1 MSITHDDIKNWEE
14 IISTHQEDYE
24 KFLKASFQALK
35 AVPNPT
41 TEPQTPVQDFLAGY
55 AVFMASEVETIK
67 PKDQLYKTQ
76 LATVLEN
83 IHMTPVGTL
92 LTETAK
98 QASIK
103 INKKDREITKL
114 VGDIEAR
121 MEKRHEHL
129 NTLAATHK
137 VKGLAETS
145 YSIRPRRSQTN
156 VELKTDFI
164 RPPGNNIQVSSFT
177 TETRPTMLQY
187 KHVKLPTFN
196 GNISE
201 WSAFYMIFKPTVLE
215 NDEYTDV
222 EKHNILRNHL
232 VNEPA
237 DLIRAYDPDGTQL
250 ATAVKRL
257 EAMYGS
263 KEKQYDYLWNRLC
276 EVPMARDSPRS
287 LRILHNELHAI
298 INSLSKHGSIE
309 TQNFQS
315 VIKSKIPRNILIEVL
330 RTKPKDTSAILE
342 ALDII
347 ITIEESAQRSEMKV
361 NEKEDRNVFSVRK
374 PQQNKRCRFCQR
386 TNHTSAECK
395 TVASLEDRR
404 EFIKMNNLCFNCL
417 NSGHRLS
424 ECKSSECRKC
434 QVKHNQAICH
444 RNPNVVRKNNFQK
457 NPPTYKSQNEN
468 YRRNNFS
475 NQNNGHQSSNAAA
488 YQQRNQGT
496 QGQGYQQ
503 RNQSQPVN
511 QRIQN
516 NGNQTNGNQSN
527 NGYNKR
533 NQGQSAPQK
542 SLKTRNYQVNANK
555 TSLMVV
561 NAPIVVGEEIEKI
574 PVLLDTG
581 ADQSFILSSFA
592 EKAKMEVLERNVEID
607 LCVFGKDPTSIISN
621 VVKFEIITNDDSV
634 IKVEALT
641 VPDITDLFEPI
652 NLTHEDKKYL
662 ENVNEKTVNIT
673 RPEKA
678 VALLG
683 LDVFWDLITDEGK
696 KKLPSGKF
704 IIPTHIGPLVCG
716 KTERST
722 SSMHALIA
730 RIKDS
735 QEDHFTENDFQEYF
749 EISNIGITD
758 KIFDPTNE
766 EIILEFEKKV
776 EINQETKRIIAPLT
790 WKEGQREKLANN
802 YDVAICRA
810 RQLVRTSKGT
820 EAWQK
825 LEENFDTME
834 KTGIIE
840 EIDNDPNLGYYIPY
854 GLVFNKSS
862 NTTKVRTVFDAS
874 SKKRGEISLNNALH
888 QGPSLIPDLQ
898 GILLRLRQGKYLL
911 AGDIEKAFHAI
922 EVNEKDRD
930 ALRFIRVR
938 DPERPLHP
946 DNIRLMRFRNLPF
959 GVNCS
964 PFLLSMSILYA
975 VRQANVPENIIKAIE
990 SMCYVDNVF
999 MLTDDFNELPK
1010 FYNLLKEFF
1019 GSIGMNIREFCVNH
1033 PVNFIKEEDKA
1044 QNLENIKML
1053 GYIYDLENDTFEVR
1067 KPKLVITGKGIPR
1080 MNKKKAVG
1088 EITMIFDPT
1097 QYFAPLYLQ
1106 GKNILRQISDH
1117 TIKWL
1122 DYVSDNIVEQIIS
1135 YRQKI
1140 ENSTLKFRRNIP
1152 NLNSRKP
1159 VQLVVFTDASE
1170 HTYGACIYLKIE
1182 KPDLKG
1188 QFDIHLLIAKQRIAP
1203 KTKTLTI
1210 PRLELLGILIGV
1222 RLLDYTIREMNLNIE
1237 KIELFS
1243 DSTIAL
1249 AQIKNHPTTK
1259 GEKHAQFVDNRCLE
1273 IWKTL
1278 QNIKSKNDQT
1288 EISLSHVPTDQ
1299 NPADHI
1305 TRGCDSEEELRKTNW
1320 FFGPDWLQNDNHPDH
1335 PCKKEDNRLIID
1347 RPTPVELNVMTI
1359 QVKNLS
1365 EIENRIIPLEKINNL
1380 EKTKRIMSY
1389 VLRFLK
1395 NKIYKKLSKPSKTK
1409 LERNFPE
1416 LKHLPNEFCGVV
1428 KLEELNLAMK
1438 LLIRN
1443 NQLVY
1448 KIEENP
1454 KENQFLDKDNINS
1467 PSDQIVY
1474 QHNRIIGKNKL
1485 PIIET
1490 KSRLANLIIQ
1500 KIHRENL
1507 HAGPMTT
1514 LGIVLE
1520 SYAGTRWRAA
1530 VKKVLDNC
1538 STCRKANNHPFREAP
1553 PGNLPERRTTESRPF
1568 QHIGVDFMGPFKTY
1582 IRNSNDIEKCHIAL
1596 FTCTTT
1602 RLVHLERVPNL
1613 STDEF
1618 LLALSRFM
1626 SRRGY
1631 PDSITSDNAAT
1642 FKLTAEILD
1651 RHSEK
1656 EDNFLAELAF
1666 EKIDQLKT
1674 NVLEKEMTKKG
1685 IKWYFNTALAPWQGG
1700 FYERLVG
1707 VVKKALKHSLGES
1720 QHRVKDLETIMAEC
1734 ESLVNRRPLTYI
1746 DEDSEDCKVLRPIDI
1761 ITPGLYFSIF
1771 DDNGLRDEYYEYTQ
1785 NFREVQKHIKRF
1797 WNIFIRDYLKQTKNF
1812 QSVAQPNRAHS
1823 NLIKPILGEVVL
1835 LVDENVPRGKWKM
1848 GIITEL
1854 LKGRDGEIRSVRVRT
1869 TQKRKKRDGTL
1880 PYKPFKI
1887 QEITRPLRLVIPL
1900 ELRPQPKEEDE
1911 KIETKTVTVNL
1922 ARIKEPKF
1930 KQTEKRMFRPVI
1942 ETQNEDFRKNLQRR
1956 PKFSLWNIWTILLM
1970 MCILATTASANM
1982 LQNLSP
1988 NQHSNEYTTTL
1999 PTPTTEMVP
2008 PTSTTS
2014 PIVTTT
2020 IEVTTTRKKITTKTT
2035 VKTTPSTTVTTPSTT
2050 VTTPSTTVTT
2060 TTTTLPTTVTTRKLT
2075 TRTTPS
2081 TTQSTTTETTSL
2093 STTTPSPAT
2102 TVFQTTTTPAP
2113 ILEKIVDGIR
2123 PKPEGQRRSVTTTEP
2138 PTQLTTV
2145 PATRPTTVPTTKKI
2159 TTTVSTT
2166 SPPENSLMKTLQ
2178 EIHDSKSRLDCT
2190 KYGVN
2195 LIDEENMTNH
2205 SNSVC
2210 TENWCD
2216 HTVLTKKK
2224 ITEVLIPPE
2233 FTLHKHRVVWKKS
2246 IGTQYIIIEKTC
2258 PPTDYCWKALKHF
2271 DCILCTRFLFNPQ
2284 CHPKTTTSIVIL
2296 LIAIIMKIISLFWH
2310 RKKLWKLFIL
2320 MCCWCNFCEKISR
2333 FFSTKKRDENL
2344 EIEEI
2349 EMVPL
2354 RKPTVTQ
2361 RLNNVRNWRHKFRRN
2376 GNYSRSEPSTKT
2388 MKRSYTNSAQP
2399 RKQLFE
2405 ISTVVENGIEV
2416 LKIQKTASRTPS
2428 PSMLAI
2434 ATICLL
2440 IASAAADVCDET
2452 FPITHEET
2460 TCNEH
2465 GICRIEK
2472 TEDIFFTP
2480 QTKTICLQV
2489 VSQKNVILKFK
2500 LTVDHHFR
2508 KCHKGPIL
2516 FTKNV
2521 TVHADS
2527 AKRCHGMGECVDRK
2541 CLDVGPNSKLSEFP
2555 EGNKYPGHTY
2565 CSSSCG
2571 GLWCK
2576 CLLPTEGCL
2585 FYRTYA
2591 VPTTDD
2597 KFQIYSC
2604 EAWSNAI
2611 NFQAELTLDN
2621 QKIEQ
2626 VFLIQEG
2633 DDYQINFKYGQNK
2646 DQEIDIKL
2654 RLLTITEETGL
2665 SILGKKFIQNKEKI
2679 ALASISNEIF
2689 PLECFE
2695 TGACNYRET
2704 CSCNLGE
2711 AEALCVCKVPDLYKI
2726 LDDIDHNL
2734 PVITERYHLG
2744 TTPDNIPTLRTK
2756 HSNFHIQVIM
2766 EQSYNV
2772 SVTESKID
2780 CSIEKTTPYT
2790 GCYNCL
2796 KGASQNVTCKSKE
2809 PTHAKISCDNGEF
2822 VDILTCDKTGIVNEI
2837 HRKFSKSIL
2846 TGVCAVTCGTK
2857 NNSYKIEGTLTYVS
2871 HTSLFEY
2878 LNQVLHSEKS
2888 ISEIHPWHIPD
2899 VWTLW
2904 NNLTKGL
2911 IPIVLAIAGMIIS
2924 SILIYLCCIPACT
2937 ACLSRRGR
2945 HIRR

>member
-67 PKDQLYKTQ
+67 PKDQLYKSQ

-114 VGDIEAR
+114 VSDIEAR
-121 MEKRHEHL
+121 MDKRHEHL

-137 VKGLAETS
+137 VKGLADTS

-201 WSAFYMIFKPTVLE
+201 WPAFYMIFKPTVLE

-263 KEKQYDYLWNRLC
+263 TEKQYDYLWNRLND
-276 EVPMARDSPRS
+276 VPMARDSPRS

-330 RTKPKDTSAILE
+330 RTKPKNTSAILE

-374 PQQNKRCRFCQR
+374 PQQNKKCRFCQR
-386 TNHTSAECK
+386 TNHSSAECK

-468 YRRNNFS
+468 YKRNNFS
-475 NQNNGHQSSNAAA
+475 NQNNGHQYSNNSK
-488 YQQRNQGT
+488 QWKPNQWKPI
-496 QGQGYQQ
+496 Q
-503 RNQSQPVN
+503 
-511 QRIQN
+511 QRIQ
-516 NGNQTNGNQSN
+516 Q
-527 NGYNKR
+527 
-533 NQGQSAPQK
+533 
-542 SLKTRNYQVNANK
+542 
-555 TSLMVV
+555 
-561 NAPIVVGEEIEKI
+561 EK
-574 PVLLDTG
+574 PRSV
-581 ADQSFILSSFA
+581 
-592 EKAKMEVLERNVEID
+592 VLERNVEID

-735 QEDHFTENDFQEYF
+735 QEEHFTENDFQEYF

-776 EINQETKRIIAPLT
+776 EINQKTKRIIAPLT
-790 WKEGQREKLANN
+790 WKEGQRENLANN

-898 GILLRLRQGKYLL
+898 GILLRLRQGKYFL

-930 ALRFIRVR
+930 ALRFIRVK

-1122 DYVSDNIVEQIIS
+1122 DYVSDDIVEQIIS

-1222 RLLDYTIREMNLNIE
+1222 RLLDYTIKEMNLNIE

-1335 PCKKEDNRLIID
+1335 PCKKDDNRLIID
-1347 RPTPVELNVMTI
+1347 KPTPVELNVMTI

-1389 VLRFLK
+1389 VLRFVK
-1395 NKIYKKLSKPSKTK
+1395 NRIYKKLSKLSKSK

-1428 KLEELNLAMK
+1428 KLDELNLAMK

-1454 KENQFLDKDNINS
+1454 KENQFLDKDNVNS

-1507 HAGPMTT
+1507 HVGPMTT

-1538 STCRKANNHPFREAP
+1538 STCRKSNNHPFREAP

-1568 QHIGVDFMGPFKTY
+1568 QHI
-1582 IRNSNDIEKCHIAL
+1582 
-1596 FTCTTT
+1596 
-1602 RLVHLERVPNL
+1602 
-1613 STDEF
+1613 
-1618 LLALSRFM
+1618 
-1626 SRRGY
+1626 
-1631 PDSITSDNAAT
+1631 
-1642 FKLTAEILD
+1642 
-1651 RHSEK
+1651 
-1656 EDNFLAELAF
+1656 
-1666 EKIDQLKT
+1666 
-1674 NVLEKEMTKKG
+1674 EKEMTKKG

-1720 QHRVKDLETIMAEC
+1720 HHRVKDLETIMAEC

-1797 WNIFIRDYLKQTKNF
+1797 WNIFIRDYLKQTKIF

-1942 ETQNEDFRKNLQRR
+1942 KTQNEDFRKNLQRR

-1999 PTPTTEMVP
+1999 TTPTTEMVP

-2035 VKTTPSTTVTTPSTT
+2035 VKTTPSTTVTT
-2050 VTTPSTTVTT
+2050 TT
-2060 TTTTLPTTVTTRKLT
+2060 TNPPTTVTTRKLT

-2093 STTTPSPAT
+2093 STTTPSPTT

-2113 ILEKIVDGIR
+2113 ILERIVDGIR

-2166 SPPENSLMKTLQ
+2166 NAPESSLMKTLQ

-2284 CHPKTTTSIVIL
+2284 CHPKTTISIVIL

-2333 FFSTKKRDENL
+2333 FLSTKKRDENL

-2388 MKRSYTNSAQP
+2388 MKRSYTTSAQP

-2904 NNLTKGL
+2904 NNITKGL

-2924 SILIYLCCIPACT
+2924 SILIYLCCIPTVT
-2937 ACLSRRGR
+2937 ACLSSRRR
-2945 HIRR
+2945 HIRQINEPIHLSNMSKRPAPAFNAQETEEMMQEAKRMAATYQCKEMLDSAKHHKQREQLLANKSPPKCTICRQNHYASACKLPLEEKMKIITQRRICQICLTRDRHTPIKCKTLRFPQHLCDNKRCGKNYSFHHATICPFTASTTPNMSPLAVSMGQDEILD